1 MPTMTTHAPGT
12 FCWVELAADDAEAA
26 RRFYTGLF
34 GWTTRDN
41 PIGPGEKDIYTVYQ
55 KDGQDAAAS
64 YGMMQDQRAAG
75 MPPAWMSYVA
85 VEDADAT
92 AAKVK
97 ELGGTVVA
105 GPFDAM
111 ELGRMAFVKD
121 PGGAVFAI
129 WQAKAHPGV
138 GVRGEPGSL
147 GWNELATNDA
157 AQAKAFYGGLFGWQG
172 DTQNMGME
180 YTVFS
185 GPTGMTGGMYT
196 LTPEMAGMPP
206 SWMPYFGVEDADA
219 AAAKASSL
227 GATVLKGPDD
237 IPNVGRFALIRDP
250 QGAMFYIIK
259 FEMPGAGS

>member
-1 MPTMTTHAPGT
+1 
-12 FCWVELAADDAEAA
+12 
-26 RRFYTGLF
+26 
-34 GWTTRDN
+34 
-41 PIGPGEKDIYTVYQ
+41 
-55 KDGQDAAAS
+55 
-64 YGMMQDQRAAG
+64 MMQDQRDAG

-85 VEDADAT
+85 VEDADAS

-97 ELGGTVVA
+97 ELGGTIVA

-129 WQAKAHPGV
+129 WQAKSNPGV
-138 GVRGEPGSL
+138 GVRGEPGAL

-172 DTQNMGME
+172 DTQNMGIE

-219 AAAKASSL
+219 AAEKASSL
-227 GATVLKGPDD
+227 GAMVLKGPDD

-250 QGAMFYIIK
+250 QGAMFYIIR
-259 FEMPGAGS
+259 FEMPAAGS